1 MLANFPQWIKEGLKM
16 YDKCLAVWDQ
26 EATSKKNL
34 LAPAPRRGRR
44 VPPVKKYN
52 GLLA

>member
-1 MLANFPQWIKEGLKM
+1 MLANFPQWIKQGLKM
-16 YDKCLAVWDQ
+16 YDKLLALWDQ

-34 LAPAPRRGRR
+34 LAAPRRGRR